1 MRGFIFMETHKEW
14 FKRAVGSFLIAKKL
28 AKEEGLYFEDLCFH
42 LQQSVEKALKGLI
55 LFYGGEFRK
64 THDSSVLIGLLEQYV
79 EVPES
84 ILDVMRLD
92 IYAVE
97 TRYPGVYD
105 DVTREEFETHLT
117 VVELCLKWVG
127 GIIEDNYSI
136 L

>member
-1 MRGFIFMETHKEW
+1 METYKEW
-14 FKRAVGSFLIAKKL
+14 LKRAEGSFLVAKKL
-28 AKEEGLYFEDLCFH
+28 AKEEDLYFEDLCFH

-79 EVPES
+79 EVPDH

-105 DVTREEFETHLT
+105 AVTREEFEAHLE
-117 VVELCLKWVG
+117 VVEQCLEWIES
-127 GIIEDNYSI
+127 IINPLTTSH
-136 L
+136 